1 MKPNLIFLD
10 TETTGVDFKKDY
22 ITELAF
28 INGTYQFDEFIS
40 IPDEAEYPE
49 EVQKLTNIPRAVLRS
64 LGQKESFVSRFLYDI
79 LVKNPNTIF
88 VAHNAQFDA
97 NMVKSMLE
105 RNGYEMPKIHYID
118 TLTIARCE
126 LPSPH
131 KLKNC
136 IEFYNLTGVKNSH
149 RAIDDTKALKAVFT
163 AMVSSGIK
171 INNYVDKFAYNSY
184 YGISGDKIEGVEY
197 IEL

>member
-28 INGTYQFDEFIS
+28 INGTYEFDEFIQ
-40 IPDEAEYPE
+40 IPENAVYPE
-49 EVQKLTNIPRAVLRS
+49 EVQKLTNIPRAALRI
-64 LGQKESFVSRFLYDI
+64 LGLRESFVSQFVYDV
-79 LVKNPNTIF
+79 LSKSENNIF

-105 RNGYEMPKIHYID
+105 RNGFEMPKIHYLD
-118 TLTIARCE
+118 TLSIAKCE
-126 LPSPH
+126 LPAPH
-131 KLKNC
+131 KLKDC
-136 IEFYNLTGVKNSH
+136 IDFYGLKGVKNSH
-149 RAIDDTKALKAVFT
+149 RAIDDTKALKAVFS

-171 INNYVDKFAYNSY
+171 INDYVDKIVYSSY
-184 YGISGDKIEGVEY
+184 YGLNGDEIEGVEY
-197 IEL
+197 IKM